1 MRFSQTLKTSL
12 SSEWTYYCLAYDELK
27 NTLKQEMYEGQST
40 WSEEKESR
48 FVEQLEKELEK
59 VHSFQRVKLGEIN
72 RRIDAEAHEVE
83 MLCRKSMPDEDEFTA
98 SEIELGHIIAD
109 VHDLAKYS
117 RLNYSGFQLIVK
129 KHDKCTQWLLKPMFS
144 ARLNRNPFHKENY
157 DAMIVRISTLYDRVR
172 TRGRERGG
180 DSGAGGKQSAFVRNT
195 TKYWVHPDNITELK
209 LIILKHLPVLVFN
222 PNKEFETQDSAITSI
237 YFDND
242 NFDLYKGRIEKNEG
256 AEAIRMRWYGGM
268 DTNTIFVERK
278 THREDWTGD
287 PSVKARFPIKEK
299 YLNAFLRGEYTTSE
313 LFSKM
318 REQGKHSKKEIDE
331 MEQLAQ
337 EVQYTVLTKRLHPMM
352 RTFYNRTAFQLP
364 GDARVRISL
373 DTELSLVREDNMDDR
388 VRAGSNWRRNDI
400 GIDYP
405 FKQLSNQDICRFPYA
420 ILEVKLQTHVGQ
432 EPPQWVVDLINSHLV
447 ESVPKFSKFIHG
459 CATLLEDKINLL
471 PFWLP
476 QMDVD
481 IRKPPVNTFSGVARP
496 AITDKKDHVVACNSS
511 IASSSNN
518 SDDSKQHHVQINID
532 TNSSVND
539 VSLKPSS
546 TAPPTPAFLLQSKQS
561 TEEPQQQSILH
572 QPYLLF
578 SQKLVSL
585 YLHLFPQHGKIL
597 QAAASTKDGEAP
609 SESSKKRRPP
619 VIAKAPP
626 AKTFFANERTFLSW
640 IQFTVMLGALAVGF
654 LNFSEVNVGRV
665 SAIIFSVL
673 AMGIMAYALYNYH
686 DRANRVY
693 NNESGE
699 YSDKYGP
706 FVLTGLM
713 ILAVSVNFYLRISF
727 DGSAEKDHGSRR

>member
-1 MRFSQTLKTSL
+1 M
-12 SSEWTYYCLAYDELK
+12 
-27 NTLKQEMYEGQST
+27 
-40 WSEEKESR
+40 
-48 FVEQLEKELEK
+48 
-59 VHSFQRVKLGEIN
+59 
-72 RRIDAEAHEVE
+72 
-83 MLCRKSMPDEDEFTA
+83 
-98 SEIELGHIIAD
+98 
-109 VHDLAKYS
+109 
-117 RLNYSGFQLIVK
+117 
-129 KHDKCTQWLLKPMFS
+129 
-144 ARLNRNPFHKENY
+144 
-157 DAMIVRISTLYDRVR
+157 
-172 TRGRERGG
+172 
-180 DSGAGGKQSAFVRNT
+180 
-195 TKYWVHPDNITELK
+195 
-209 LIILKHLPVLVFN
+209 FN
-222 PNKEFETQDSAITSI
+222 PNKEFEAQDSAITSI

-242 NFDLYKGRIEKNEG
+242 DFDLYKGRIEKSEG

-268 DTNTIFVERK
+268 DNNTIFVERK

-318 REQGKHSKKEIDE
+318 REQGKYSKKEIDE
-331 MEQLAQ
+331 MQQLAE

-388 VRAGSNWRRNDI
+388 IRAGSNWRRTDI

-405 FKQLSNQDICRFPYA
+405 FKQLPNQDICRFPYA

-459 CATLLEDKINLL
+459 CATLLEDKVNLL

-481 IRKPPVNTFSGVARP
+481 IRKPPAKTFSGVARP
-496 AITDKKDHVVACNSS
+496 ALTDKKDNVVACSSS

-518 SDDSKQHHVQINID
+518 SDGSKQHHVQINID
-532 TNSSVND
+532 NSPTMND
-539 VSLKPSS
+539 PLQKPAS
-546 TAPPTPAFLLQSKQS
+546 APPPPPPPFLLQNKQS
-561 TEEPQQQSILH
+561 SLQEPQQSILH
-572 QPYLLF
+572 QQYSLL
-578 SQKLVSL
+578 SQRLVSL
-585 YLHLFPQHGKIL
+585 YIRLFPHHAKNW
-597 QAAASTKDGEAP
+597 QATAAIKDGEALP
-609 SESSKKRRPP
+609 SESNKKRRPP

-654 LNFSEVNVGRV
+654 LNFSDVSVGRV
-665 SAIIFSVL
+665 SAVIFSVL

-686 DRANRVY
+686 DRANRVH
-693 NNESGE
+693 NNEPGE

-706 FVLTGLM
+706 LVLTGLM
-713 ILAVSVNFYLRISF
+713 ILAVSINFYRKWSSYSSGCAGCPI
-727 DGSAEKDHGSRR
+727 